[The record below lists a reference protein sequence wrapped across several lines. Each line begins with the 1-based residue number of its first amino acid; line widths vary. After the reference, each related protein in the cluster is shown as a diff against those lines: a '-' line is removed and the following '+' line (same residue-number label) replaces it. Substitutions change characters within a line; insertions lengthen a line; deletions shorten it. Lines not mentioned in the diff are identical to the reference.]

1 MANEAAA
8 SIVVGVDGSEG
19 SVEALRW
26 AARMAPVLGARIRAV
41 GAWEYPPEYAGYV
54 PIGSDN
60 FDEITR
66 KRAEAAVRE
75 AFGDDL
81 PEGLTTSVVF
91 GHPSRVLVEESED
104 AAMLVVGRRGHG
116 GFRGLLL
123 GSVSAACVSHAHCP
137 VLVIHEDGGTHS
149 EGGEKARKR
158 R

>member
-66 KRAEAAVRE
+66 KRAEAAVQE

-137 VLVIHEDGGTHS
+137 VLVIHERGEARSD
-149 EGGEKARKR
+149 EGGKARKR

>member
-137 VLVIHEDGGTHS
+137 VLVIHEDGEARSG
-149 EGGEKARKR
+149 EGGKARKR